1 MNNLQGA
8 LHSSS
13 VRILPP
19 SIHASILFD
28 QRSPVNVEKSFW
40 EAEYLVPNCT
50 PLIVVSLITRRDLTS
65 NAISS
70 LPDGVFKGMTNLFY
84 LYVLA
89 KRICPSI
96 HPSSLPSIYPSSL
109 PSIHPFIHPSIHPST
124 ERFHMTSRRPYWCS
138 KTIKRRPRWCSKPI
152 LWELNS
158 FLM

>member
-1 MNNLQGA
+1 M
-8 LHSSS
+8 
-13 VRILPP
+13 VRYIARVWGYFL
-19 SIHASILFD
+19 LRFK
-28 QRSPVNVEKSFW
+28 PVFYLINVPQSTLKKRFW

-96 HPSSLPSIYPSSL
+96 HPSSLPSI
-109 PSIHPFIHPSIHPST
+109 HPSIHPSI
-124 ERFHMTSRRPYWCS
+124 ERFHIASRRPYWCS
-138 KTIKRRPRWCSKPI
+138 KTIKRRPCWCSKPI

>member
-1 MNNLQGA
+1 M
-8 LHSSS
+8 
-13 VRILPP
+13 
-19 SIHASILFD
+19 
-28 QRSPVNVEKSFW
+28 PVFYLINVPQSTMKKSFW

-96 HPSSLPSIYPSSL
+96 HPSSLPSI
-109 PSIHPFIHPSIHPST
+109 HPSIHPST
-124 ERFHMTSRRPYWCS
+124 HPSIHPSIYRAFSHDVT
-138 KTIKRRPRWCSKPI
+138 TAI
-152 LWELNS
+152 LVFQTNPVGVELFSYVNAS
-158 FLM
+158 FCFNKFA

>member
-1 MNNLQGA
+1 MSYIARLCGYFLLQ
-8 LHSSS
+8 
-13 VRILPP
+13 
-19 SIHASILFD
+19 FM
-28 QRSPVNVEKSFW
+28 PVFYFLINVPQSTLKKSFW

-70 LPDGVFKGMTNLFY
+70 LPDGVFEGMTNLFY

-96 HPSSLPSIYPSSL
+96 HPAFL
-109 PSIHPFIHPSIHPST
+109 PSIHPSI
-124 ERFHMTSRRPYWCS
+124 ERVHMTSRRPYWCS
-138 KTIKRRPRWCSKPI
+138 KTIKRRPCWCTKQI

>member
-1 MNNLQGA
+1 MRYIA
-8 LHSSS
+8 R
-13 VRILPP
+13 VRGYFL
-19 SIHASILFD
+19 LRFM
-28 QRSPVNVEKSFW
+28 PVFYLINVPQSTLKKSFW

-96 HPSSLPSIYPSSL
+96 HPSSLPSIHPST
-109 PSIHPFIHPSIHPST
+109 HPSIHPSI
-124 ERFHMTSRRPYWCS
+124 ERFHMTSRRPYRCS
-138 KTIKRRPRWCSKPI
+138 KTIKRRPFWCSKPI